1 VAVSLTVRHINSGW
15 TATADDME
23 DARDIVRA
31 EVRRSFTDGP
41 VRSAFEYTITT
52 HQEEQK

>member
-1 VAVSLTVRHINSGW
+1 MALIVKHINSDW
-15 TATADDME
+15 SVIADDME
-23 DARDIVRA
+23 DAREIVCA
-31 EVRRSFTDGP
+31 EIRRSFTDGT